1 MEKFSIRQVSEQ
13 LKISRDTLRYYD
25 KQGLVCPVRGE
36 NNYRYYT
43 RQDMFDLQYAQ
54 VLSFTGF
61 TLSEI
66 SRLFE
71 LMRACDINNFPLI
84 LDILNEKR
92 EALAKRVRV
101 FQSMI
106 NYIDE
111 AGEAVPGKASMDE
124 NAMSKIDMLVARMF
138 QELKELKEELK

>member
-25 KQGLVCPVRGE
+25 KQGLVCPARGE

-43 RQDMFDLQYAQ
+43 RQDMFDLQYVQ

-84 LDILNEKR
+84 LGILNEKR
-92 EALAKRVRV
+92 DALAKRVMV

-106 NYIDE
+106 DYIDE
-111 AGEAVPGKASMDE
+111 AGETMNGETDMDE
-124 NAMSKIDMLVARMF
+124 SAIAKIDMLVAKMF

>member
-1 MEKFSIRQVSEQ
+1 MENFSIRQVSNQ

-25 KQGLVCPVRGE
+25 KQGLICPVRGE

-43 RQDMFDLQYAQ
+43 QQDMFDLQYVQ

-66 SRLFE
+66 RRLFE
-71 LMRACDINNFPLI
+71 LMRACDINNFPQI
-84 LDILNEKR
+84 LDILTEKR
-92 EALAKRVRV
+92 EVLAKRVRV

-106 NYIDE
+106 DYIDE
-111 AGEAVPGKASMDE
+111 AEEVMINKTNMADMTKIEMLAVK
-124 NAMSKIDMLVARMF
+124 MF
-138 QELKELKEELK
+138 QELSELKEELK